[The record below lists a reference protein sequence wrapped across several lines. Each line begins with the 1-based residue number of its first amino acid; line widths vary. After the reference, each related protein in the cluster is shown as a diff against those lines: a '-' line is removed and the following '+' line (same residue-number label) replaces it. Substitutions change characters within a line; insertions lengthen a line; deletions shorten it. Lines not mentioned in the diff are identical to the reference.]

1 MKLEG
6 KKYRVELLKTESGIA
21 VVGGFFGEVQ
31 LAYNELF
38 RLRVKN
44 VTTGEERLL
53 TSLDGWGR
61 VDVSENS
68 DEALFFF
75 SSAEACDGITVTVSA
90 CADEDGVSFGGGVEN
105 HNAEWSAMD
114 LSYPTPLVF
123 GDALDL
129 FVPAENGLEIKNASN
144 AEEFKK
150 YIHGTVIPYPS
161 RRMPLLLV

>member
-61 VDVSENS
+61 VDVSENG
-68 DEALFFF
+68 DEALFVF

-90 CADEDGVSFGGGVEN
+90 CADEDGVSFGGGVT
-105 HNAEWSAMD
+105 S
-114 LSYPTPLVF
+114 
-123 GDALDL
+123 
-129 FVPAENGLEIKNASN
+129 LEITPNW
-144 AEEFKK
+144 
-150 YIHGTVIPYPS
+150 GWV
-161 RRMPLLLV
+161 